1 MGVAALSNEHHD
13 IAALRSQSGLSFDAL
28 HQGRRDEGE
37 ALAKDSLFAVVTNN
51 AVAGRP
57 SIIEIGYRVWIMALR
72 FFVACPPMSAAMVRE
87 MQRIAVRCNGGLALP
102 RASDAEAVFELLM
115 LGTQT
120 PWETGRRVTLLAY
133 ALNRGVVV
141 REVLP
146 SFESIGLLWQLR
158 AENKR
163 SAVCAAMN
171 KLREEMMRTGKLP
184 RGFRFWFEK
193 SDEARAVYESVQLGN
208 HNRTG
213 GSKEA
218 AETYEGVPI
227 KQAFARLDERQRRRV
242 LNELH
247 EAAEAKRLGV

>member
-1 MGVAALSNEHHD
+1 MSNEHHD
-13 IAALRSQSGLSFDAL
+13 IAALRGQGGLSFDAL
-28 HQGRRDEGE
+28 HQGRRDDEE
-37 ALAKDSLFAVVTNN
+37 TLAKDSLFAVVTNN

-57 SIIEIGYRVWIMALR
+57 PITEMGYRVWIMALR

-87 MQRIAVRCNGGLALP
+87 MQRIAVRCNGGLPLP
-102 RASDAEAVFELLM
+102 RAADAEAVFELLM

-146 SFESIGLLWQLR
+146 SFESIGLLWQLK

-171 KLREEMMRTGKLP
+171 KLREELVKHGQLP
-184 RGFRFWFEK
+184 RSFRFWFEK
-193 SDEARAVYESVQLGN
+193 SPDARVVYEQAQMGNENRGGHNRYEVEMLEGLPVKRKFAKMKAQERRAVL
-208 HNRTG
+208 
-213 GSKEA
+213 
-218 AETYEGVPI
+218 
-227 KQAFARLDERQRRRV
+227 RRM
-242 LNELH
+242 H
-247 EAAEAKRLGV
+247 EASEMKRLGIF